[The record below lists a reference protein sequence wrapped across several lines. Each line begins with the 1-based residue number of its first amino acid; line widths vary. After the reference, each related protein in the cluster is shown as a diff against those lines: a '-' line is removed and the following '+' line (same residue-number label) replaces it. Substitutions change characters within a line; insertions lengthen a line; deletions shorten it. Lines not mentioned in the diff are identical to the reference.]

1 MQATP
6 PAADPTRTVDAH
18 ERGRLLRAASTASV
32 LVAVTLA
39 SLKFWAWQGTGS
51 VSLLGSLADS
61 LLDLAASLLTFWA
74 VRFSLSPADAE
85 HRFGHGKSEGLAALL
100 QAVVIGGS
108 GAFVCIEA
116 VRRLLTPQPIASP
129 EIGIAVVLVASVLS
143 VALVAFQRYVTRR
156 TGSVAIE
163 GDSLHYGSDIAVNLA
178 VAVAI
183 GVATATG
190 WTAVD
195 PLTGLAVAAWIL
207 FSSWGLAGRAL
218 DILLDREI
226 PDADRNR
233 IRAIALGHPEVLGLH
248 DLRTRHGG
256 ANFIVQFHLDLDPA
270 VSLLRAHKI
279 QDEVEDLIRATYP
292 GCEII
297 IHADPKGVDERRDSF
312 EPPAPA
318 ADAARRRA

>member
-6 PAADPTRTVDAH
+6 PDTARARADDDR
-18 ERGRLLRAASTASV
+18 ERARLLRAASTASV
-32 LVAVTLA
+32 LVAMTLA
-39 SLKFWAWQGTGS
+39 ALKFWAWQDTGS

-100 QAVVIGGS
+100 QALVIGGS
-108 GAFVCIEA
+108 GAFVCVEA
-116 VRRLLTPQPIASP
+116 VRRLVTPQPIESP
-129 EIGIAVVLVASVLS
+129 EVGIAVVLFASALS
-143 VALVAFQRYVTRR
+143 LALVAFQRYVTRR
-156 TGSVAIE
+156 TGSVAID
-163 GDSLHYGSDIAVNLA
+163 GDSLHYGSDIVVNLA
-178 VAVAI
+178 VAAAI
-183 GVATATG
+183 GIATVTG
-190 WTAVD
+190 WNMVD
-195 PLTGLAVAAWIL
+195 PLTGLAVAAWI
-207 FSSWGLAGRAL
+207 FYSSWGLAGRAL

-226 PDADRNR
+226 PDADRER
-233 IRAIALGHPEVLGLH
+233 IRGIALGHPEVLGLH

-270 VSLLRAHKI
+270 VSLLRAHRI

-312 EPPAPA
+312 EAVAGP
-318 ADAARRRA
+318 DAARRRA

>member
-6 PAADPTRTVDAH
+6 PATAPARTVDDR

-39 SLKFWAWQGTGS
+39 VLKFWAWQDTGS

-100 QAVVIGGS
+100 QALVIGGS
-108 GAFVCIEA
+108 GVFVCVEA
-116 VRRLLTPQPIASP
+116 VRRLVTPQPIASP
-129 EIGIAVVLVASVLS
+129 EVGIAVVLFASALS
-143 VALVAFQRYVTRR
+143 VGLVAFQRHVTRR

-178 VAVAI
+178 VAAAI
-183 GVATATG
+183 GITMATG

-207 FSSWGLAGRAL
+207 YSSWGLAGRAL

-226 PDADRNR
+226 PDADRER
-233 IRAIALGHPEVLGLH
+233 IRGIALGHPEVLGLH

-256 ANFIVQFHLDLDPA
+256 ANFIVQFHLDLDPG
-270 VSLLRAHKI
+270 VSLLRAHTI
-279 QDEVEDLIRATYP
+279 QDEVEDLIRAAYP

-312 EPPAPA
+312 EPAAA